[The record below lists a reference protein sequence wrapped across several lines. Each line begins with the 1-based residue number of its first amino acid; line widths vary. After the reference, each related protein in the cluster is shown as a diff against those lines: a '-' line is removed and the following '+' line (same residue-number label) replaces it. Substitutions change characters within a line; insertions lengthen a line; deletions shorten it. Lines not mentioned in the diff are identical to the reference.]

1 MAVGLRLLAKL
12 ASPVEQPEKLMNQIA
27 EWLKQK
33 CSDLVPEISQ
43 TSIDNSPVIF
53 CHLHP
58 AAEEVELSLLDR
70 ERMVVSAST
79 SSAGPGYHI
88 FLVSL
93 LKDWAHDF
101 GASWRRPEDE
111 PGDYCDETDYFFAGG
126 EQRVFDS
133 MTTWLQSVAKLFF
146 DGAFDANATG
156 TALAMPVNTRFE
168 SDQLAITPLGPRS
181 REWMRATSQDGNQG
195 KDFFAWWTPGL
206 DAEYHLGRALN
217 QMWTRVRWRPPVSD
231 SERNLLQTVAQSLS
245 LAYKLDPAL
254 EYPWA
259 EWNEILELQGT
270 DCPEKTLVR
279 AHVTGKPAI
288 GYRRGNVRVPL
299 TGGWR
304 IRIPGSFSDFEFNQD
319 NDLFSLDPPREIW
332 FTSFR
337 FTKPLSDEAFEAE
350 KKRLKESQPA
360 YETEGEHL
368 VATAAVT
375 EKVRETGEH
384 YFVMNTVKMSATT
397 KGVCTIIY
405 PQADQESWA
414 LEIWQSLQPPAVRKT

>member
-12 ASPVEQPEKLMNQIA
+12 ASPAEEPAKLMNQIA

-43 TSIDNSPVIF
+43 TSIDGSPAIF

-58 AAEEVELSLLDR
+58 AAEQVELSLLDS
-70 ERMVVSAST
+70 ERLVVSAST
-79 SSAGPGYHI
+79 SSAGPGYHL

-93 LKDWAHDF
+93 LKDWAVDF
-101 GASWRRPEDE
+101 QASWQRPEDE
-111 PGDYCDETDYFFAGG
+111 PGDYGDETDYFFECG

-133 MTTWLQSVAKLFF
+133 MTTWLQSVAGLFF
-146 DGAFDANATG
+146 DGTLDPNG
-156 TALAMPVNTRFE
+156 TATALGMPLDTHFE
-168 SDQLAITPLGPRS
+168 SDQLAITPLGPRN
-181 REWMRATSQDGNQG
+181 REWMRATSQDGYKG
-195 KDFFAWWTPGL
+195 KDFFAWWTPRL
-206 DAEYHLGRALN
+206 NAEYYLGRALN

-231 SERNLLQTVAQSLS
+231 SERNLLQSVAESLS
-245 LAYKLDPAL
+245 FAYKLNPTLD
-254 EYPWA
+254 YPWA
-259 EWNEILELQGT
+259 EWNAILELHGA
-270 DCPEKTLVR
+270 DRPEKNLVR
-279 AHVTGKPAI
+279 GRAAGKPAI
-288 GYRRGNVRVPL
+288 GYRRGNVTVLL

-304 IRIPGSFSDFEFNQD
+304 IRIPGSFSDFEFNKD

-337 FTKPLSDEAFEAE
+337 FTKSLSDAAFEAE
-350 KKRLKESQPA
+350 KKRLKECQPT
-360 YETEGEHL
+360 YEAEGEHL
-368 VATAAVT
+368 VATATVA

-384 YFVMNTVKMSATT
+384 YFVMNTLNMSPTT
-397 KGVCTIIY
+397 KAVCTIIY